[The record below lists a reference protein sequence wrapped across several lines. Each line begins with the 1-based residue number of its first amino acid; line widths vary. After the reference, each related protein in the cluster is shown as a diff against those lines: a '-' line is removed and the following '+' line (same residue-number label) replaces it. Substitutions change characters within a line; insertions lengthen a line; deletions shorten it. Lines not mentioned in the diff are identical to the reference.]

1 MKVKK
6 KFRSQLLIKLTF
18 FVILMLYLLLQ
29 ESVVWILL
37 RITSNLRQTRMSRDN
52 FLNIRQIYLTSL
64 IYLCEFSLIS
74 VYIWFI
80 TSSLYV
86 SMCVMNNQNHQNM
99 IVDSSTIFSEGC
111 NNSGVVS
118 SLTPEC

>member
-111 NNSGVVS
+111 HNSGVVS